1 MREGKRG
8 GEGKM
13 RQGEKGILKSGELYV
28 NYCSKLLK

>member
-8 GEGKM
+8 EGKM
-13 RQGEKGILKSGELYV
+13 RKGEKGILKSGELFV